1 MTGSTEDI
9 PESIRLTAD
18 VVCIRRDNVL
28 VIQRGWDPYQ
38 GMFALP
44 GGHADRGETALDAAV
59 RELHEETGVHVYADD
74 LTLIGVYDKP
84 DRDPRGRYIS
94 VAYLVFVADD
104 TEAEA
109 GDDAA
114 AVQWMPL
121 PASVDLAFDHSEI
134 LADAWRVAT
143 ALRRAASLTA

>member
-1 MTGSTEDI
+1 MTGSTDDI
-9 PESIRLTAD
+9 PESIRYTAD
-18 VVCIRRDNVL
+18 VVCVRHNSVL
-28 VIQRGWDPYQ
+28 VIQRGWDPYE

-44 GGHADRGETALDAAV
+44 GGHCDRGETALDAAV
-59 RELHEETGVHVYADD
+59 RELREETGVSVCADE

-84 DRDPRGRYIS
+84 DRDPRGRYVS
-94 VAYLVFVADD
+94 VAYLVFVPDD
-104 TEAEA
+104 TQAEA

-134 LADAWRVAT
+134 LADAWRAAT